1 MTEHKADIPVGNLL
15 GFKKYLKY
23 DALAGM
29 MVFLIALPL
38 CLGISIASG
47 YPPMAGIF
55 TAVIGSIVTS
65 LISNSELTIKGPAAG
80 LIVIAIG
87 CINDFQ
93 GDGWGNGGSDADWGA
108 YRAALA
114 VGVVA
119 SLLQIAFSLFRAGIL
134 SEFFPKSAIHG
145 MLSAIGV
152 IIIAKQIPVMLGV
165 TPESKEPLDLLLHIP
180 HYIAEAN
187 PAIAL
192 IGLISLLFLFTWP
205 HIKKNWLKWAA
216 IPPQLIV
223 LVMAVLIGL
232 YLNLMQ
238 DHAYKVLEKEHL
250 LGEKF
255 LVPLPTEILGI
266 LTQVTFPDFTALNQL
281 KAWKWIFM
289 FFIIGTLESILSAKA
304 VDSIDPWKR
313 KTDMNRDML
322 GVGIA
327 NLLASLVGG
336 LPMISE
342 IVRSKAN
349 IDNGAR
355 TRFADMWHG
364 VFLLLCVSFLPAVLH
379 MIPLSALAAMLVYT
393 GFRLAHPSEFMH
405 MFHVGREQ
413 LIIFVTTLIAT
424 LATDLLIGIAA
435 GIGMKFFIHLL
446 NGVPLHSF
454 FKAYLDVEQV
464 SPDTVKIHASESAVF
479 SNWIPFKRQIE
490 HIGLVQRNN
499 IIVDVSDTK
508 LVDHTVMEKLH
519 EMQGE
524 MQEAGLRLELI
535 GLEQHQALS
544 AHSDAARKRGMAKM
558 RRITI
563 VAESS
568 LEDALQRECIARGA
582 TGFTAMPSRGIG
594 RHNIAN
600 GVWQTE
606 SNVRLETI
614 VPYDVCDD
622 ILKYLKEN
630 ILNRYWATVCV
641 ETIEVILAEQFTSPS
656 SDTEKKH

>member
-1 MTEHKADIPVGNLL
+1 
-15 GFKKYLKY
+15 
-23 DALAGM
+23 
-29 MVFLIALPL
+29 
-38 CLGISIASG
+38 
-47 YPPMAGIF
+47 
-55 TAVIGSIVTS
+55 
-65 LISNSELTIKGPAAG
+65 
-80 LIVIAIG
+80 
-87 CINDFQ
+87 
-93 GDGWGNGGSDADWGA
+93 
-108 YRAALA
+108 
-114 VGVVA
+114 
-119 SLLQIAFSLFRAGIL
+119 
-134 SEFFPKSAIHG
+134 
-145 MLSAIGV
+145 
-152 IIIAKQIPVMLGV
+152 
-165 TPESKEPLDLLLHIP
+165 
-180 HYIAEAN
+180 
-187 PAIAL
+187 
-192 IGLISLLFLFTWP
+192 
-205 HIKKNWLKWAA
+205 
-216 IPPQLIV
+216 
-223 LVMAVLIGL
+223 
-232 YLNLMQ
+232 
-238 DHAYKVLEKEHL
+238 

-568 LEDALQRECIARGA
+568 LEDALQRECIAR
-582 TGFTAMPSRGIG
+582 
-594 RHNIAN
+594 
-600 GVWQTE
+600 
-606 SNVRLETI
+606 
-614 VPYDVCDD
+614 
-622 ILKYLKEN
+622 
-630 ILNRYWATVCV
+630 
-641 ETIEVILAEQFTSPS
+641 
-656 SDTEKKH
+656 